1 MSHRLSR
8 LYLHLRVSSR
18 RSGRLGDVSFLR
30 LARELSRTYCASVR
44 QRERSCFRQLLFC
57 VCVQGFWRV
66 SLHAYKPIIPAVK
79 TKQPHGLLFTQK
91 KVLLVSRTFFVCL
104 AVRTRL
110 ELATP
115 CVTGMY
121 SNQTELP
128 DHVFFE
134 LCFISQK
141 RVQKYAHFLNWQN
154 IFSNICRMI
163 AINVC
168 YIGFTAP
175 KIFFCLP
182 RRVHDFFH
190 QKGGDSVTLGLTVDE
205 RINAEVSMCPLLV
218 AAVLARQ
225 SRSSVA
231 AMCRLLGDKVVRARF
246 RPIRVLDVWFGRQE
260 AQIDCI

>member
-1 MSHRLSR
+1 MFSPIIVLRLCSR
-8 LYLHLRVSSR
+8 L
-18 RSGRLGDVSFLR
+18 
-30 LARELSRTYCASVR
+30 LARQPACLQTHYPCCQNQAAPWFAVYTKKSPP
-44 QRERSCFRQLLFC
+44 C
-57 VCVQGFWRV
+57 VENF
-66 SLHAYKPIIPAVK
+66 
-79 TKQPHGLLFTQK
+79 
-91 KVLLVSRTFFVCL
+91 FFVCL

-134 LCFISQK
+134 WCFISQK
-141 RVQKYAHFLNWQN
+141 RVQKYTHFLNWQN
-154 IFSNICRMI
+154 IFSSIGLITVPNT
-163 AINVC
+163 C
-168 YIGFTAP
+168 YIDTTVA
-175 KIFFCLP
+175 KIFLHLP
-182 RRVHDFFH
+182 RGVHDFFH
-190 QKGGDSVTLGLTVDE
+190 QKGGYCVTLGLTVDE